1 MTLDLPDDELA
12 SSEEFERT
20 LGRVLLSALAGDT
33 DPRGSWVYR
42 TDGGGPDLE
51 VMVVELEDQSGDD

>member
-1 MTLDLPDDELA
+1 MTPDPPDDELT

-20 LGRVLLSALAGDT
+20 LGQVLLAALAGDT

-42 TDGGGPDLE
+42 TDGVGPDLE
-51 VMVVELEDQSGDD
+51 VMVVELDGESGDD